1 MQAAGS
7 ALPSPFQ
14 GTQMLHSLSKGKTL
28 QSHHLPGQSV
38 GVGRK
43 PGFYAGCVLP
53 GICEKESAVEDLRM
67 ALKRHVL
74 GLKGQRYPQGY
85 ATFQRLCACG

>member
-14 GTQMLHSLSKGKTL
+14 APQMLHSLSKGETL

-53 GICEKESAVEDLRM
+53 GICEKESAVEEFQM
-67 ALKRHVL
+67 ALKWHML

-85 ATFQRLCACG
+85 TTFQHLYACR